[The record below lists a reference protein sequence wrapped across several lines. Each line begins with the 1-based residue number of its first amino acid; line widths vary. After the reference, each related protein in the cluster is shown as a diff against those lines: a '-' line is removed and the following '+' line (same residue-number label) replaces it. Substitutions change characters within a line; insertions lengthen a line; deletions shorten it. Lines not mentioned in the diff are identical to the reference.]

1 VSHIIEVESSN
12 IMKYGQ
18 IIAGDTFL
26 VCKTKDGRIVSTLAD
41 GLGSGVKAN
50 VLSQLTA
57 AMAQKFIID
66 GVESIRA
73 ANRIMETL
81 PVCSK
86 RKMSYS
92 TFTTLDID
100 PDGHCRILEY
110 DNPDLLWLR
119 EGKFLNSK
127 KVPLAIKSDTSR
139 KTLFYSEVQLE
150 FGDRL
155 IYFSDGVTQAGLGSD
170 KFPLGWGIDNVKEFI
185 NKCIKNHPEIS
196 AKELSRLI
204 VNRSEQIDG
213 RRPHDDITCGV
224 VYYREARE
232 TLLVTGPPYDRNK
245 NSYIVEKFKR
255 FNGRKIISGGTTSII
270 ISVGVEER
278 IKTDMTDIHSDIPP
292 RAIMN
297 GADLVTEG
305 MLTINKAVKILQEE
319 DAKNIKDTDAAYR
332 LVQLLLESDIIYC
345 LVGTAINEMHQSPEI
360 PMELGIRRISMQ
372 RITVLLR
379 EKYLKEVHIEY
390 V

>member
-1 VSHIIEVESSN
+1 MSQVIEVESSN

-18 IIAGDTFL
+18 VIAGDTFL

-41 GLGSGVKAN
+41 GLGSGIKAN

-57 AMAQKFIID
+57 AMAQKFVID
-66 GVESIRA
+66 EVESIRT

-86 RKMSYS
+86 RKISYS

-100 PDGHCRILEY
+100 SNGYCRILEY
-110 DNPDLLWLR
+110 DNPDILWLR
-119 EGKFLNSK
+119 GEKFLSPQK
-127 KVPLAIKSDTSR
+127 FPSTIKSETDR
-139 KTLFYSEVQLE
+139 KTIFYSEIQLE

-155 IYFSDGVTQAGLGSD
+155 IYFSDGVTQAGLGSGT
-170 KFPLGWGIDNVKEFI
+170 FSIGWGIDNVKEFI
-185 NKCIKNHPEIS
+185 GKCIKDDPGMS
-196 AKELSRLI
+196 AKKLSRLI

-213 RRPHDDITCGV
+213 SRSHDDITCGV
-224 VYYREARE
+224 IYYREARE
-232 TLLVTGPPYDRNK
+232 TLLISGPPYDRNK
-245 NSYIVEKFKR
+245 NSYIVEKFKN

-270 ISVGVEER
+270 ISTGIEER

-319 DAKNIKDTDAAYR
+319 DAKNIKDTDAAHR
-332 LVQLLLESDIIYC
+332 LVQILLDSDKIYF

-360 PMELGIRRISMQ
+360 PMELGIRRISMNRLSQ
-372 RITVLLR
+372 VLK
-379 EKYLKEVHIEY
+379 EKYMKEVYIEY

>member
-1 VSHIIEVESSN
+1 MSHIIEAESSN

-26 VCKTKDGRIVSTLAD
+26 ASRTRDGRIVTTLAD

-57 AMAQKFIID
+57 SMAQKFIIE

-81 PVCSK
+81 PVCSI
-86 RKMSYS
+86 RKISYS

-119 EGKFLNSK
+119 EGKFLNPK
-127 KVPLAIKSDTSR
+127 KTPSAIKTGTSR
-139 KTLFYSEVQLE
+139 KTLFYSEIQLE
-150 FGDRL
+150 FCDRL

-170 KFPLGWGIDNVKEFI
+170 KFPTGWGLDNVREFI
-185 NKCIKNHPEIS
+185 NKSVEKNPEIS

-204 VNRSEQIDG
+204 VNRSEQIDR
-213 RRPHDDITCGV
+213 RRPHDDITCSV

-232 TLLVTGPPYDRNK
+232 TLLITGPPYDREK
-245 NSYIVEKFKR
+245 CSYMVDKFKR

-270 ISVGVEER
+270 ISVGIEEN
-278 IKTDMTDIHSDIPP
+278 IKTDMADVHSDIPP
-292 RAIMN
+292 RAIMR

-305 MLTINKAVKILQEE
+305 MLTINRAVKILQEE
-319 DAKNIKDTDAAYR
+319 DAENIKDTNAAHR
-332 LVQLLLESDIIYC
+332 LVQLLLESDKIYC
-345 LVGTAINEMHQSPEI
+345 LVGTAINEMHQSPDI
-360 PMELGIRRISMQ
+360 PMELGIRRISMSRLSQ
-372 RITVLLR
+372 VLK
-379 EKYLKEVHIEY
+379 EKYMKEVYTEY
-390 V
+390 I